1 MASILIPLPATDFDP
16 TEAAVPWRVL
26 TTAGHTVS
34 FATPDGAAAAAD
46 PLMVTGKGLG
56 PLAPLLMADRHGRQA
71 YALMTRSAEFQRPL
85 RYDAL
90 RSSDFDAPLLPGGHA
105 PGMKPYLE
113 SALLQRQV
121 AQFFAANKPVAAICH
136 GVLLAARSRT
146 PAGRSVLYGRKTT
159 ALTKLLELSGW
170 ALTCLWLGR
179 YYRTYSQALQDE
191 VKSVLAA
198 PQDFIAGPLAMTRD
212 SDANLAPG
220 FVVKDGNYLSARWPG
235 DAHRFAAE
243 FARMLA

>member
-1 MASILIPLPATDFDP
+1 MASILIPIPSTDFDP
-16 TEAAVPWRVL
+16 TEAAVPWRIL

-34 FATPDGAAAAAD
+34 FATPDGAAGAAD

-56 PLAPLLMADRHGRQA
+56 PLAPLLMADRHGRKA

-85 RYDAL
+85 RYDAV
-90 RSSDFDAPLLPGGHA
+90 RSSDFDALLLPGGHA

-113 SALLQRQV
+113 SALLQGQV

-136 GVLLAARSRT
+136 GVL
-146 PAGRSVLYGRKTT
+146 
-159 ALTKLLELSGW
+159 
-170 ALTCLWLGR
+170 
-179 YYRTYSQALQDE
+179 
-191 VKSVLAA
+191 LAA

-220 FVVKDGNYLSARWPG
+220 FFVKDGNYLSARWPG